1 MIPGGPQGAKPR
13 RPPGADV
20 PPQAKDVSAPPAKG
34 LRPGG
39 VFTPNVIALGVV
51 SLLTDASSEMI
62 YPLLP
67 LFLSTVLGAGPA
79 FVGLIEGI
87 AESTASLL
95 KLVSGRLSDRW
106 RRRKALVF
114 AGYALSSC
122 ARPLVAAAGVPW
134 HVLAV
139 RFVDRVGKG
148 VRTSPRDALLADST
162 DPDHLG
168 RAFGFQRAMDHLG
181 AVAGPLVA
189 SGLVYGLGWGLRAVF
204 WAAAVPGLASLFV
217 LGAAVSELPPRS
229 REAER
234 ARGPTP
240 EGASAIPRCFRTYL
254 LVVVLFT
261 LGNSSDAFLLLR
273 AQELGVGAAALPLL
287 WVALHIVKSAT
298 ATPLGGLSDRWGRRR
313 VIALGWFLYAGVY
326 AGFAV
331 AAGPRAMWALVVI
344 YGVYYG
350 LTEGVERALVADLVP
365 SEARATAY
373 GWFHTAIGVAALP
386 ASLAA
391 GALWQA
397 RGSAW
402 AFGFGGA
409 LALAAALLLSVALRP
424 ALRRED

>member
-1 MIPGGPQGAKPR
+1 MAR
-13 RPPGADV
+13 RV
-20 PPQAKDVSAPPAKG
+20 
-34 LRPGG
+34 L
-39 VFTPNVIALGVV
+39 TPNVIALGVV

-67 LFLSTVLGAGPA
+67 LFLTTVLSAGPA

-106 RRRKALVF
+106 RRRKALVL

-122 ARPLVAAAGVPW
+122 ARPLVAAAGAPW

-139 RFVDRVGKG
+139 RLVDRVGKG

-162 DPDHLG
+162 DPDRLG

-181 AVAGPLVA
+181 AAIGPLLA
-189 SGLVYGLGWGLRAVF
+189 SALLYGFGWSLRAVF
-204 WAAAVPGLASLFV
+204 WAAAVPGLASLLV
-217 LGAAVSELPPRS
+217 LGAGVTEVPPRP
-229 REAER
+229 REAVR
-234 ARGPTP
+234 THGPVR
-240 EGASAIPRCFRTYL
+240 EAAAALPRPFRRYL

-273 AQELGVGAAALPLL
+273 AQELGLGPAALPLL
-287 WVALHIVKSAT
+287 WVALHVVKSAT
-298 ATPLGGLSDRWGRRR
+298 STPLGALSDRWGRRR
-313 VIALGWFLYAGVY
+313 VIVVGWLLYAAVY
-326 AGFAV
+326 AGFAA
-331 AAGPRAMWALVVI
+331 AAGPAALWGLVLA

-373 GWFHTAIGVAALP
+373 GWFHTAVGLAALP
-386 ASLAA
+386 ASLLA

-397 RGSAW
+397 WGSAW

-409 LALAAALLLSVALRP
+409 VALAAAALLPLALRP
-424 ALRRED
+424 GPRPGA